1 MKGVVFHLLSFM
13 SPKKRH
19 KQKSRNSKL
28 RFSNMISTSIFV
40 LASASPTRKTILE
53 NAGIKPI
60 IRVSHFDEEA
70 IQVTDPTSLVLTLAQ
85 CKAKT
90 IATEFVGQNALVM
103 GCDSIMYLNG
113 MIYGKPNSKQTA
125 IATWQKM
132 RGNHCE
138 LYTGHCLIDTKT
150 QRTIMRYGV
159 TKVYFADAT
168 DAEIESYAES
178 GEPLCCA
185 GCFTLEKLGGL
196 LIEKIEGCHTNV
208 LGLSLPILRQMLTEL
223 GYIIKFSANGTA
235 IAAATSAN
243 LR

>member
-1 MKGVVFHLLSFM
+1 MRNISVISKISYTVNPSALFSE
-13 SPKKRH
+13 SSIPKKNRLFNM
-19 KQKSRNSKL
+19 NSQP
-28 RFSNMISTSIFV
+28 IFV
-40 LASASPTRKTILE
+40 LASASPTRKNILE

-60 IRVSHFDEEA
+60 VRVSYFDEEA
-70 IQVTDPTSLVLTLAQ
+70 IQVSDPTSLVLTLAQ
-85 CKAKT
+85 CKAKA
-90 IATEFVGQNALVM
+90 IAHEFAGQNALIM

-113 MIYGKPNSKQTA
+113 MIYGKPDNKEIA

-132 RGNHCE
+132 RGNYCE
-138 LYTGHCLIDTKT
+138 LYTGHCLIDAKT
-150 QRTIMRYGV
+150 DRSVMRYGV

-168 DAEIESYAES
+168 DAEITSYAES

-223 GYIIKFSANGTA
+223 GYSLQFSANGT
-235 IAAATSAN
+235 IIQ
-243 LR
+243 

>member
-1 MKGVVFHLLSFM
+1 M
-13 SPKKRH
+13 SHPV
-19 KQKSRNSKL
+19 
-28 RFSNMISTSIFV
+28 FV

-53 NAGIKPI
+53 NAGIQPI
-60 IRVSHFDEEA
+60 VRVSHFDEDA
-70 IQVTDPTSLVLTLAQ
+70 IQVSDPTSLVLTLAQ
-85 CKAKT
+85 CKAKVVLPQVSQ
-90 IATEFVGQNALVM
+90 EFAEQNALIM

-113 MIYGKPNSKQTA
+113 IVYGKPDTKQIA

-132 RGNHCE
+132 RGNYCE
-138 LYTGHCLIDTKT
+138 LYTGHCLIDSKT
-150 QRTIMRYGV
+150 QRTVMRYGV

-168 DAEIESYAES
+168 DAEIASYVDS

-223 GYIIKFSANGTA
+223 GYRIQFGVNGTK
-235 IAAATSAN
+235 IAAMQ
-243 LR
+243 LQ

>member
-1 MKGVVFHLLSFM
+1 M
-13 SPKKRH
+13 SHPV
-19 KQKSRNSKL
+19 
-28 RFSNMISTSIFV
+28 FV

-53 NAGIKPI
+53 NAGIQPI
-60 IRVSHFDEEA
+60 VRVSHFDEDA
-70 IQVTDPTSLVLTLAQ
+70 IQVSDPTSLVLTLAQ
-85 CKAKT
+85 CKAKVVLSQVSQ
-90 IATEFVGQNALVM
+90 EFAEQNALIM

-113 MIYGKPNSKQTA
+113 IVYGKPDTKQIA

-132 RGNHCE
+132 RGNYCE

-150 QRTIMRYGV
+150 QRTVMRYGV

-168 DAEIESYAES
+168 DAEIASYVDS

-223 GYIIKFSANGTA
+223 GYRIQFGVNGTK
-235 IAAATSAN
+235 IAAMQ
-243 LR
+243 LQ